1 MLFAFT
7 ILQWSQ
13 RTRWVPTDYKSVAE
27 LKSRYSDLR
36 GQHKTLVA
44 KLKKAGNTDPT
55 QNPYAVRDDSQDGG
69 YGYDQNA
76 RAADQLALQD
86 LEADM
91 REVYM
96 QIEEAR
102 EASGGIQRNVRRVAN
117 EVFQGTINSVP
128 KAMRGAVKQ
137 GFLAE
142 YNRWQNNGYFERS
155 DLASE
160 EQSREALQQLLDLV
174 VGKVLRENGGR
185 PRPKPTGMS
194 GEEGDPEPEDDDPYA
209 GLPEESRRILQRYD
223 QEGTGPRLLADVQS
237 KGSR

>member
-1 MLFAFT
+1 MGYAAAIAWVLFAMLFAFT

-128 KAMRGAVKQ
+128 KGMRGAVKQ
-137 GFLAE
+137 SGRTL
-142 YNRWQNNGYFERS
+142 QERS
-155 DLASE
+155 RSCRCCARTVAVPVRSLRACRAKRAIRNPRTTIRTLACPKSLVGFCNATTRRVRVRASWLMS
-160 EQSREALQQLLDLV
+160 SRKV
-174 VGKVLRENGGR
+174 VADADT
-185 PRPKPTGMS
+185 PRKAQG
-194 GEEGDPEPEDDDPYA
+194 
-209 GLPEESRRILQRYD
+209 
-223 QEGTGPRLLADVQS
+223 
-237 KGSR
+237 